1 MIVQTV
7 LQPRVMFM
15 IMLNDMQLLAAANE
29 HHCVFIE
36 AIPGSGKTVVAVE
49 RFGIARYV
57 GDDERG
63 VLAIAFNVA
72 AVALLKSRIQ
82 DRWGSAC
89 LSFPHNVC
97 TFDRAYRELIHFLI
111 LHKHISWSSSYVE
124 LDVREDY
131 RDCPGYR
138 DDVNVSFRLSL
149 DSSHKIIVVRERANG
164 GRSSSGFES
173 LDAMWDIV
181 RFGVIS
187 YDDLHSLIDCV
198 RQDQQ
203 LSLSVTDWLRRCYRS
218 IIVDEAY
225 DMNLNNLWFLD
236 RCFEAGLDITIVGD
250 PWQSLYMWRD
260 AVPELIK
267 QYVEEPSR
275 RFVKYALDR
284 SYRFESSEQT
294 QRVTD
299 LREGGVLSLENG
311 VSADV
316 DVVLASQWSSLWH
329 LGNNVVPLSFGK
341 VVGYASAVCCLL
353 LNELTLRHFGLTSP
367 HFDDA
372 VRVLKLSP
380 EGLERFNE
388 AIVAPVLSHLEIG
401 GDVDADLIQRIESD
415 CLRSGFLSKELD
427 GNGRAQLAADLRSLS
442 LRLQRGDLVPGMTVN
457 QAKGREWDRVGVWF
471 SKLPEVLDIS
481 KEYHRKIYVAVTR
494 SRFSTCL
501 LKKIP

>member
-1 MIVQTV
+1 
-7 LQPRVMFM
+7 
-15 IMLNDMQLLAAANE
+15 MLWAGL
-29 HHCVFIE
+29 
-36 AIPGSGKTVVAVE
+36 GTRS
-49 RFGIARYV
+49 
-57 GDDERG
+57 
-63 VLAIAFNVA
+63 
-72 AVALLKSRIQ
+72 AL
-82 DRWGSAC
+82 
-89 LSFPHNVC
+89 
-97 TFDRAYRELIHFLI
+97 T
-111 LHKHISWSSSYVE
+111 
-124 LDVREDY
+124 
-131 RDCPGYR
+131 
-138 DDVNVSFRLSL
+138 
-149 DSSHKIIVVRERANG
+149 G
-164 GRSSSGFES
+164 GGNTQSPTLNSEEP
-173 LDAMWDIV
+173 
-181 RFGVIS
+181 
-187 YDDLHSLIDCV
+187 
-198 RQDQQ
+198 

-250 PWQSLYMWRD
+250 PWQSLYRWRD

>member
-1 MIVQTV
+1 
-7 LQPRVMFM
+7 M

-29 HHCVFIE
+29 DHCVFIE

-49 RFGIARYV
+49 RFGIARYA
-57 GDDERG
+57 GEDERG

-72 AVALLKSRIQ
+72 AVALLKSRISE
-82 DRWGSAC
+82 RWGSAC

-111 LHKHISWSSSYVE
+111 SHGHIKWSGSYVE

-138 DDVNVSFRLSL
+138 DDANVSFRLSL
-149 DSSHKIIVVRERANG
+149 DRSHKIVVRECANA

-187 YDDLHSLIDCV
+187 YDDLRSLIDCV
-198 RQDQQ
+198 RQDRQ
-203 LSLSVTDWLRRCYRS
+203 LSVIVTDWLRRCYRS
-218 IIVDEAY
+218 LIVDEAY
-225 DMNLNNLWFLD
+225 DMNQNNLWFLD
-236 RCFEAGLDITIVGD
+236 MCFEAGLGITIVGD
-250 PWQSLYMWRD
+250 PWQSLYGWRD

-267 QYVEEPSR
+267 RYVEEPSR
-275 RFVKYALDR
+275 RFVKYTLDR

-294 QRVTD
+294 QRVTE

-329 LGNNVVPLSFGK
+329 LGKNVVPLSFGK
-341 VVGYASAVCCLL
+341 VDGYASAVSCLL
-353 LNELTLRHFGLTSP
+353 LNELTMRHFGLISP

-372 VRVLKLSP
+372 LRVLKLSP
-380 EGLERFNE
+380 EELERFNE
-388 AIVAPVLSHLEIG
+388 TIVAPVLSHLEIG
-401 GDVDADLIQRIESD
+401 GDVDADLIQRIEFD
-415 CLRSGFLSKELD
+415 CRVLGFLSKEVD
-427 GNGRAQLAADLRSLS
+427 ANDRAQLLVNLQCLS
-442 LRLQRGDLVPGMTVN
+442 LRLQGGDLVPGMTVN

-471 SKLPEVLDIS
+471 SKLPEVLNINI
-481 KEYHRKIYVAVTR
+481 EHHRKIYVAVTR
-494 SRFSTCL
+494 SRLSTCL
-501 LKKIP
+501 LEKIP